1 MPIKFKKPNTI
12 FLWMGVGYNL
22 ALVIEAALEEK
33 WARMTLSIVASIGF
47 GYLVYRAE
55 KERRATNS

>member
-1 MPIKFKKPNTI
+1 MPIKFKKPNTV
-12 FLWMGVGYNL
+12 FLWLAVGYNL
-22 ALVIEAALEEK
+22 AMIVDAAMEEK

-55 KERRATNS
+55 QERRARNS